1 MSQQPHTAFN
11 VVKLHVYCRVLARP
25 FPKGT
30 VPFGGSNVPF
40 GSAQKPI
47 MCPLVPPQNQHIY
60 NSHLNYL
67 NLKTVWA
74 LNIELSE
81 AYETKYMF
89 SLCRLLGKEVSIPWK
104 HARVDKI
111 APGTPWDK
119 PIGDTIHLP
128 SNDSFIHFS
137 RHTTVFETQKVCA
150 ASWQAQKQHI
160 LFIHKPGMLSLV
172 SSLVQFSLVFKICLP
187 PQTYN
192 YVASFMS
199 PLMQCKWRGKLS
211 VTTWAQKTTFCQHF
225 DWML

>member
-1 MSQQPHTAFN
+1 M
-11 VVKLHVYCRVLARP
+11 L
-25 FPKGT
+25 KGT
-30 VPFGGSNVPF
+30 
-40 GSAQKPI
+40 
-47 MCPLVPPQNQHIY
+47 
-60 NSHLNYL
+60 
-67 NLKTVWA
+67 
-74 LNIELSE
+74 

-89 SLCRLLGKEVSIPWK
+89 SLCWLLGKEVSIPWK

-111 APGTPWDK
+111 ALRKGGIFQGENSPGTPWDK
-119 PIGDTIHLP
+119 PIGDTIHLS

-160 LFIHKPGMLSLV
+160 PFIHKPGMLSLV
-172 SSLVQFSLVFKICLP
+172 NSLAQFSLVFKICLP